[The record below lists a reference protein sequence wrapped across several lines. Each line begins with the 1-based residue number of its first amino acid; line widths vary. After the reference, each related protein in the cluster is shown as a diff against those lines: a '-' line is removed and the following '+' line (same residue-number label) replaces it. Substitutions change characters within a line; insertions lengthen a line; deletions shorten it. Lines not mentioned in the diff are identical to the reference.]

1 MTLQIELEGLEHDPG
16 WRMDPAAL
24 VVLCSAASVMFER
37 YHRSPEAG
45 TIAQGGALRSA
56 SFGWGTA
63 DAKAQATHRNTDD
76 ATRDGAY
83 AVAFA
88 ALRQLGPFV
97 FVHRA
102 ERKSGAD
109 FVLVREGTD
118 GGPYIKLEVSGMGKG
133 TSAAVASRLRDKA
146 KQVMR
151 PGTGETG
158 LAVVIRFQQPHV
170 AVEEVAFGLP

>member
-1 MTLQIELEGLEHDPG
+1 MTMRIDLGSTACDLG

-24 VVLCSAASVMFER
+24 TVLRAAASVMFQR
-37 YHRSPEAG
+37 FHDSPEDGAISAG
-45 TIAQGGALRSA
+45 GTRHMT
-56 SFGWGTA
+56 SFNW
-63 DAKAQATHRNTDD
+63 DAPDARTVATHQNTDD

-109 FVLVREGTD
+109 FVLVREGDD
-118 GGPYIKLEVSGMGKG
+118 GGPYVKLEVSGIGKG
-133 TSAAVASRLRDKA
+133 DQAAVARRLRQKVD
-146 KQVMR
+146 QVKR
-151 PGTGETG
+151 PDPAQRVV
-158 LAVVIRFQQPHV
+158 AVVVRFERPEV
-170 AVEEVAFGLP
+170 AVEGVGSGVL